1 MGNVVIAT
9 LGPLYTLAEV
19 KEHLRVDGDD
29 DDTLIEAMM
38 DAAEQQV
45 LQYCNIS
52 LVPYGKEATFKVAAL
67 MAITA
72 MYDNRAGEG
81 EVSLPASSR
90 NLINPYRWL
99 RV

>member
-1 MGNVVIAT
+1 MADIVIT
-9 LGPLYTLAEV
+9 ELGPLYTLGEV
-19 KEHLRVDGDD
+19 KQHLRVDGDD
-29 DDTLIEAMM
+29 EDTLITAMM

-81 EVSLPASSR
+81 EISLPASSR

>member
-9 LGPLYTLAEV
+9 LGPLYTIGEV
-19 KEHLRVDGDD
+19 KAHLKVESSD
-29 DDTLIEAMM
+29 DDTLIGAMM

-52 LVPYGKEATFKVAAL
+52 LVPFGKEATFKVAAL
-67 MAITA
+67 MAISA
-72 MYDNRAGEG
+72 MYDNRSGAAEAT
-81 EVSLPASSR
+81 LPASAR
-90 NLINPYRWL
+90 TLINPYRWL

>member
-1 MGNVVIAT
+1 MANVVIAS
-9 LGPLYTLAEV
+9 LGPLWTLEEV
-19 KEHLRVDGDD
+19 KEHLHVDSDD
-29 DDTLIEAMM
+29 EDDLIAAYM

-67 MAITA
+67 MLVST
-72 MYDNRAGEG
+72 MYDNRAGEI
-81 EVSLPASSR
+81 SLPPSTI

>member
-9 LGPLYTLAEV
+9 LGPLYSIDEV
-19 KEHLRVDGDD
+19 KLHLRVESDD
-29 DDTLIEAMM
+29 DDELIEAMM

-67 MAITA
+67 MAISA
-72 MYDNRAGEG
+72 MYDNRSGSAEAI
-81 EVSLPASSR
+81 LPASAKT
-90 NLINPYRWL
+90 LINPYRWL

>member
-1 MGNVVIAT
+1 MANVVIT
-9 LGPLYTLAEV
+9 QLGPLYSIEEV
-19 KEHLRVDGDD
+19 KQHLRVEGSDD
-29 DDTLIEAMM
+29 DELIEAMM

-81 EVSLPASSR
+81 EISLPASSR

>member
-9 LGPLYTLAEV
+9 LGPLYSIVEV
-19 KEHLRVDGDD
+19 KEHLRVEGDD

-52 LVPYGKEATFKVAAL
+52 LIPYGKEATFKVAAL
-67 MAITA
+67 MTISA
-72 MYDNRAGEG
+72 MYDNRSGSADAT
-81 EVSLPASSR
+81 LPGAAKT
-90 NLINPYRWL
+90 LINPYRWL

>member
-9 LGPLYTLAEV
+9 LGPLYSLGEV
-19 KEHLRVDGDD
+19 KTHLRVDGDD
-29 DDTLIEAMM
+29 DDALIGAMM

-52 LVPYGKEATFKVAAL
+52 LVPQGKEATFKVAAM
-67 MAITA
+67 MAVAA
-72 MYDNRAGEG
+72 MYDARAGSG
-81 EVSLPASSR
+81 EVSLPASAR